1 MNGVAAQ
8 ALRGERLA
16 DTFIVDFHVH
26 LAGRW
31 NGMNVPVHESDEM
44 VRRAEA
50 VGVDRLVVFGTVYP
64 DMAECNDMVAELC
77 HRHPER
83 VIGFVV
89 VNPYQNDMAE
99 EARRGFDELGF
110 RGVKIHV
117 VHDNY
122 HSPKPMVMY
131 REEWERLFTLLA
143 ERKWPLIFHGL
154 ITEEMIRQWP
164 EVTFVMAHGI
174 GNPMAME
181 RLADC
186 PNLLVDTAST
196 GNPAWAVARAVELL
210 GPDRVVWGTDA
221 PLDDFAQ
228 RLGVVLDSGLTDE
241 DMLKVLGGNAAQLL
255 RLER

>member
-1 MNGVAAQ
+1 MNRIAAQ

-31 NGMNVPVHESDEM
+31 NGMNVPVHDSDEM

-50 VGVDRLVVFGTVYP
+50 VGVDRLVVFGSIYP
-64 DMAECNDMVAELC
+64 DMAECNNMVAELSR
-77 HRHPER
+77 RHSER
-83 VIGFVV
+83 VVGFAT

-110 RGVKIHV
+110 RGVKVHE

-122 HSPKPMVMY
+122 HSLKPMMMY
-131 REEWERLFTLLA
+131 HQEWEELFSLLVD
-143 ERKWPLIFHGL
+143 RKWPVVFHGL

-174 GNPMAME
+174 ASPTMME

-186 PNLLVDTAST
+186 PNLLVDTAAT
-196 GNPAWAVARAVELL
+196 TNPAWAVTRAVELL

-228 RLGVVLDSGLTDE
+228 RLGVVLDSGLSEE
-241 DMLKVLGGNAAQLL
+241 DMLKVLGGNATRLL
-255 RLER
+255 RLEQ